1 MRKSH
6 CDRILLLLL
15 AAKACQC
22 TYTYEKIGDSRY
34 FIGKGNSVSH
44 VYRSRSQLADWCLLF
59 QDEQIF
65 DWFDARHSCRAQG
78 GQLVSVQ
85 TAKQLIE
92 LEHYILA
99 QGYPN
104 GSMFS
109 TSGHSFESEYPFKW
123 SALGKSVTYTKWLP
137 GEGPPL
143 NSFLSLQLVNS
154 ELFMVTSWGFDQFY
168 ICEYETIG
176 VWLVTNLYN
185 PFYLILVILILVFLY
200 TLIKKKRAVPEEEQL
215 LKN

>member
-34 FIGKGNSVSH
+34 FIGKGNS
-44 VYRSRSQLADWCLLF
+44 
-59 QDEQIF
+59 DEQIF

>member
-1 MRKSH
+1 MRKSY

-22 TYTYEKIGDSRY
+22 GYTYEKIGDSHY
-34 FIGKGNSVSH
+34 FIGKGNS
-44 VYRSRSQLADWCLLF
+44 
-59 QDEQIF
+59 DEQIF
-65 DWFDARHSCRAQG
+65 DWFDARRSCRAQG

-99 QGYPN
+99 QGYAN

-123 SALGKSVTYTKWLP
+123 SALGKSLTYTKWLP

-168 ICEYETIG
+168 ICEYETIS

-185 PFYLILVILILVFLY
+185 PFYSILVILILVFLY
-200 TLIKKKRAVPEEEQL
+200 TLIKRKRAVPEEEQL